1 MRSLFWRI
9 LAAFWLALLLVA
21 GLSILLGRALN
32 QDTWI
37 IARHPGL
44 KDLAEQW
51 TALYEEQGSYA
62 AQGLLEQRR
71 RDYGISIQV
80 LDESGQRLV
89 DGTYLPRPH
98 HRPPRTSDRN
108 LPRFPWR
115 QLSQEYVSP
124 QSNHTYLFIY
134 RIPHPELEAWHRGS
148 LLWPLSALGIAL
160 VVLTLFSLLLTLS
173 ITRPLNR
180 LRRAVHDL
188 GQTAYQKDSLAR
200 LARRG
205 DELGT
210 LARDFN
216 RMGERLQS
224 LIGSQR
230 QLLRDVSH
238 ELRSPLAR
246 LRIALALAERAEP
259 EARAQMWPRLDRK
272 SVV

>member
-115 QLSQEYVSP
+115 QLS
-124 QSNHTYLFIY
+124 
-134 RIPHPELEAWHRGS
+134 
-148 LLWPLSALGIAL
+148 
-160 VVLTLFSLLLTLS
+160 
-173 ITRPLNR
+173 
-180 LRRAVHDL
+180 
-188 GQTAYQKDSLAR
+188 
-200 LARRG
+200 
-205 DELGT
+205 
-210 LARDFN
+210 
-216 RMGERLQS
+216 
-224 LIGSQR
+224 
-230 QLLRDVSH
+230 
-238 ELRSPLAR
+238 
-246 LRIALALAERAEP
+246 
-259 EARAQMWPRLDRK
+259 
-272 SVV
+272 

>member
-124 QSNHTYLFIY
+124 QSNHT
-134 RIPHPELEAWHRGS
+134 
-148 LLWPLSALGIAL
+148 
-160 VVLTLFSLLLTLS
+160 V
-173 ITRPLNR
+173 
-180 LRRAVHDL
+180 
-188 GQTAYQKDSLAR
+188 
-200 LARRG
+200 ARREIWRG
-205 DELGT
+205 
-210 LARDFN
+210 F
-216 RMGERLQS
+216 
-224 LIGSQR
+224 
-230 QLLRDVSH
+230 
-238 ELRSPLAR
+238 
-246 LRIALALAERAEP
+246 
-259 EARAQMWPRLDRK
+259 AQ
-272 SVV
+272 

>member
-89 DGTYLPRPH
+89 DGTYLP
-98 HRPPRTSDRN
+98 
-108 LPRFPWR
+108 
-115 QLSQEYVSP
+115 
-124 QSNHTYLFIY
+124 
-134 RIPHPELEAWHRGS
+134 HPAT
-148 LLWPLSALGIAL
+148 A
-160 VVLTLFSLLLTLS
+160 
-173 ITRPLNR
+173 
-180 LRRAVHDL
+180 RRAPA
-188 GQTAYQKDSLAR
+188 TATCRA
-200 LARRG
+200 
-205 DELGT
+205 
-210 LARDFN
+210 
-216 RMGERLQS
+216 
-224 LIGSQR
+224 
-230 QLLRDVSH
+230 
-238 ELRSPLAR
+238 SPGAN
-246 LRIALALAERAEP
+246 
-259 EARAQMWPRLDRK
+259 
-272 SVV
+272 